1 MARIERVVYN
11 KSREDYNS
19 MNSTCARPWS
29 AVRRCPALRTL
40 TSRSV
45 RALLAGFCFSVLF
58 SGNLTHVAF
67 AAQSKGYGPEIK
79 SFLEYVRHEETE
91 LNFQIEHKEIARKDY
106 VRSKARL
113 EILKEA
119 VLNRARQTGQD
130 LVPEYHVVA
139 ADEVEE
145 LIPGGTDALKGVK
158 PGDVVLTRW
167 KYIGNTVRGEKFFIL
182 ERIVEN

>member
-1 MARIERVVYN
+1 MVYN
-11 KSREDYNS
+11 KSREDYHNMTICS
-19 MNSTCARPWS
+19 RPWLPLH
-29 AVRRCPALRTL
+29 RRPALRTL
-40 TSRSV
+40 TSGSV
-45 RALLAGFCFSVLF
+45 RALLAGVCFSVLY
-58 SGNLTHVAF
+58 SGNLKHVAF

-106 VRSKARL
+106 VRSKTRL

-158 PGDVVLTRW
+158 PGDVVLTKW
-167 KYIGNTVRGEKFFIL
+167 KYVGSTLRGEKFFVL
-182 ERIVEN
+182 ERLVDN